1 MLGTTIHKPQLLP
14 PHHCIYWTKSQDPIP
29 ISLRSTLTTK
39 QPKSKETHFMQFLPL
54 IPTTKHSKTHNQQ
67 KKWSSTNLG
76 PAKQDSEQRN
86 SIRKKSTYLNRKQ
99 QYLFQIA
106 HPYKSESKIVL
117 IRTKSEQ
124 KCWKKQ
130 ITQNPKS
137 HSTFYL

>member
-1 MLGTTIHKPQLLP
+1 MNIHKPQLLP
-14 PHHCIYWTKSQDPIP
+14 PHQCIYWTKT
-29 ISLRSTLTTK
+29 RSNSTEIK
-39 QPKSKETHFMQFLPL
+39 NWNSKSKETHFMQFLPL

-130 ITQNPKS
+130 GTQNPKS
-137 HSTFYL
+137 HSTRYLNL